1 MLPLDLAI
9 FQTLNAGLDTPAGVV
24 TLARWVSQ
32 VGPAAIGALIAASLV
47 GKQHR
52 GPPWRTLIVCLM
64 ALLLTW
70 CAVRGIRDWFPV
82 SRPAQLGLGFQWIKQ
97 GARPGF
103 PSMHAATSF
112 ALAQGLLLCSQRA
125 LGWTA
130 WLVAGAVAWSRV
142 CLGVHFPS
150 DVLAGLL
157 VGTAIASLVALAAR
171 AGGAAAV
178 SWRGRFS
185 AYWSHP
191 ARPWA
196 PRM

>member
-9 FQTLNAGLDTPAGVV
+9 FQTVNASLDTPAGVV
-24 TLARWVSQ
+24 TLARWISQ
-32 VGPAAIGALIAASLV
+32 SGPAAIGALIAASML
-47 GKQHR
+47 GRQHR
-52 GPPWRTLIVCLM
+52 TPPWHTLIVCLL
-64 ALLLTW
+64 ALLFTW
-70 CAVRGIRDWFPV
+70 CAVRGIRAWFPV
-82 SRPAQLGLGFQWIKQ
+82 PRPAQLGLGFQWFEH

-125 LGWTA
+125 WLGWTA
-130 WLVAGAVAWSRV
+130 WTVAGAVAWSRV

-157 VGTAIASLVALAAR
+157 VGSALAWWVALAWR
-171 AGGAAAV
+171 HAAAV

-185 AYWSHP
+185 AYWYHP

-196 PRM
+196 RRM